1 MRRGRM
7 TIYFAL
13 LLRRPVL
20 LSCSLAILLLTPRSA
35 PAQTPA
41 PPSPPPPPAHE
52 GSAEFAYVGTSGN
65 ASTRTVGLGGE
76 LIERPG
82 PWELSSKLA
91 YVRND
96 SESELKAESLALA
109 AKAARA
115 LNPRTSVFSRYTYL
129 HDRFAGIESRN
140 AIEAGLAYVLADVA
154 PHKLVVDGALGYAHE
169 SRVTGPDLSTAT
181 ANLGALYTWKMSDT
195 AEIKEEGRFVF
206 SLSDGDDWRF
216 GNIAS
221 LNAKLTTLL
230 SLKLSNTIRFVNAP
244 VAGFKQT
251 DTTTAVALVAK
262 F

>member
-1 MRRGRM
+1 M
-7 TIYFAL
+7 TIHSAFRSL
-13 LLRRPVL
+13 STVL
-20 LSCSLAILLLTPRSA
+20 LFILTLIPRPAAAQA
-35 PAQTPA
+35 PA
-41 PPSPPPPPAHE
+41 PPPPPPPHE

-82 PWELSSKLA
+82 PWELSAKLA

-96 SESELKAESLALA
+96 SESELKAESVALST
-109 AKAARA
+109 KAARA
-115 LNPRTSVFSRYTYL
+115 LNPRTSVFGRYTYL

-140 AIEAGLAYVLADVA
+140 ALEGGLAYVLADVA
-154 PHKLVVDGALGYAHE
+154 PHKLVVDAALGYAHE
-169 SRVTGPDLSTAT
+169 SRVTGPRLSTAT
-181 ANLGALYTWKMSDT
+181 ANFGALYTWKLSDT
-195 AEIKEEGRFVF
+195 AEVKDEGRFVF

-216 GNIAS
+216 GNTAS

-230 SLKLSNTIRFVNAP
+230 SLKLSNAIRFVNAP
-244 VAGFKQT
+244 VPGFKQT